1 MIGCNGVMCLIMR
14 WAHFILEGLIIMQ
27 SIFGD
32 INYKENEMMSC
43 HTTFKIGGPAK
54 YFFTPSTDEEIVQ
67 IINIC
72 RSNNIRYLIMGN
84 GSNMLFCDE

>member
-1 MIGCNGVMCLIMR
+1 
-14 WAHFILEGLIIMQ
+14 MQ

-32 INYKENEMMSC
+32 INYRENELMSG

-54 YFFTPSTDEEIVQ
+54 YFFTPITDDEIVE

-72 RSNNIRYLIMGN
+72 RSHSIRYMIIY
-84 GSNMLFCDE
+84 SNTP